1 MCHRGFPVLHVAPCC
16 TPTPQEQLEIEMFCE
31 GIAKI
36 TSGDVHAYRK
46 AIADDCVVGVCSMNN
61 CLYPDC
67 SPKDRKL
74 AVPMIFD
81 KAHGQ

>member
-1 MCHRGFPVLHVAPCC
+1 MSKGSPYEH
-16 TPTPQEQLEIEMFCE
+16 EQLNV
-31 GIAKI
+31 
-36 TSGDVHAYRK
+36 DVHAYRK